1 MSPAQIS
8 PRRSERLAT
17 LSPSPQAMAAHD
29 HQEPIPVVDDIE
41 EVDDI
46 EDGEEE
52 DILDDDDLPYRLDV
66 SLLGEEDEPFLE
78 KHRPNPFKPV
88 SKGDVDLLVVLWKE
102 NLLIVSRD

>member
-52 DILDDDDLPYRLDV
+52 DILDDDDLPYRLLGLG
-66 SLLGEEDEPFLE
+66 LL
-78 KHRPNPFKPV
+78 
-88 SKGDVDLLVVLWKE
+88 
-102 NLLIVSRD
+102 